1 MKNFT
6 ITHLDLSN
14 PNLQPLANDVGMGE
28 NEVLAILQSA
38 QSKKHSSQFDKNEKL
53 VFEKLLTMS
62 RKCNI
67 FVTTI
72 IERN

>member
-1 MKNFT
+1 MKDFIVTN
-6 ITHLDLSN
+6 IDLSN
-14 PNLQPLANDVGMGE
+14 PNLQPLSDDIGMGK
-28 NEVLAILQSA
+28 NEILSILQSI
-38 QSKKHSSQFDKNEKL
+38 QSKKNSNQFDENEKL

-67 FVTTI
+67 FVTTM

>member
-38 QSKKHSSQFDKNEKL
+38 QIKKHSSQFDKNEKL

>member
-1 MKNFT
+1 MKDFI
-6 ITHLDLSN
+6 ITNIDLSN
-14 PNLQPLANDVGMGE
+14 ANLQPLANDVGMDK
-28 NEVLAILQSA
+28 NEVLSILQSI

-72 IERN
+72 IERD

>member
-6 ITHLDLSN
+6 ITQIDLSN
-14 PNLQPLANDVGMGE
+14 PNLQPLANDVGMDE
-28 NEVLAILQSA
+28 NEVLSILQSI
-38 QSKKHSSQFDKNEKL
+38 QSKKNSNQFDENEKL

-67 FVTTI
+67 SFFI
-72 IERN
+72 SDNKG

>member
-6 ITHLDLSN
+6 ITHLDLSS
-14 PNLQPLANDVGMGE
+14 PNLQPLANDVGMDE
-28 NEVLAILQSA
+28 NEVLVILQSV
-38 QSKKHSSQFDKNEKL
+38 QGKKHSKQFDENEML

-67 FVTTI
+67 YFTVSDDKG
-72 IERN
+72 